1 MDIILENV
9 GRRFNQEWIF
19 KKINYH
25 FVQGESYAILGP
37 NGSGK
42 STLLQV
48 LSGSLSVSEGKI
60 NYLFNSKPVDIES
73 VFSYLSIATPY
84 LELIEE
90 FTLRELITFHFRF
103 KNISEGWDVGRI
115 HDFLGLAQSKDKEIR
130 YFSSGMKQRVKLML
144 ACCTSSPV
152 LLLDEPTTNLD
163 REGVDWYHQLV
174 EQISKDRLLVVCSNQ
189 PTEYTFCN
197 NQLLINDYK

>member
-90 FTLRELITFHFRF
+90 LTLRELITFHFRF

>member
-1 MDIILENV
+1 MKILLEDI

-19 KKINYH
+19 KRINYQ
-25 FVQGESYAILGP
+25 FTAGQSYAILGP

-48 LSGSLSVSEGKI
+48 LSGSLSPSRGKI
-60 NYLFNSKPVDIES
+60 SYYNQEESIEIDQL
-73 VFSYLSIATPY
+73 YKNLSISAPY

-103 KNISEGWDVGRI
+103 KKMMNG
-115 HDFLGLAQSKDKEIR
+115 LGTDELIALSQLESSANKEIR

-144 ACCTSSPV
+144 ACCTDAAI
-152 LLLDEPTTNLD
+152 LLLDEPTSNLD
-163 REGVDWYHQLV
+163 SQSISWYLGLV
-174 EQISKDRLLVVCSNQ
+174 NRFAAGRLLIVCSNQ
-189 PTEYTFCN
+189 VNEYSFCN
-197 NQLLINDYK
+197 HHIHITDYK